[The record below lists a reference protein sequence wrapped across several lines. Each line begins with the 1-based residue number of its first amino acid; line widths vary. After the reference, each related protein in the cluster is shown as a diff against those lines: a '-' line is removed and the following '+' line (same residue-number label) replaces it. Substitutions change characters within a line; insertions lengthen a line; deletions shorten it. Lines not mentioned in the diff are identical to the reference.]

1 MSVTELAPGLR
12 APQHQEGQH
21 KGKWIRKVSH
31 CSLFNSL
38 LAKYPK
44 HTHQGFPKRC
54 CEKLNYTILLWKWHA
69 FEKEINNGE
78 SLKECTPSMQNR
90 GSPGKTTGIPKW
102 TMWGCSMWGS
112 FHPEWDLPDCYPQKR
127 PKWLNQYPIQVS
139 VCWSHIYITI
149 WACNWEIV
157 HSLVHWYSLLRWL
170 LTL

>member
-78 SLKECTPSMQNR
+78 SLKECTPSMQKR

-102 TMWGCSMWGS
+102 TMWGCSMLVP
-112 FHPEWDLPDCYPQKR
+112 FI
-127 PKWLNQYPIQVS
+127 LNGIFL
-139 VCWSHIYITI
+139 
-149 WACNWEIV
+149 IV
-157 HSLVHWYSLLRWL
+157 IRRRDPNDSINTQFKFQCVEAIFILLYEHVTGR
-170 LTL
+170 